1 MTTRA
6 LLTMLACTAALAVVA
21 VGCGGDDDSS
31 SSGDLITADGSS
43 TVGPF
48 ATKAAEDWKASGG
61 SEVTVGISGTGGGFE
76 RFCVG
81 ETDISNASRQID
93 EDEAAICEENGIEYV
108 ELRVATDALTNVV
121 NLENDWASCLTV
133 EQLNAIWKP
142 KSTVTNWNQVDP
154 SYPDQP
160 LKLYGAGTDS
170 GTFDYFTD
178 VINGEEGASRTDFSA
193 TEDDNVTVQGVSGDK
208 GALGYFGFSYF
219 EENQDKLKAL
229 EVDAGCW
236 MRCAERRGGAERYV
250 HPPLAAALHVREAQ
264 LAHGQRVGLGLHD
277 LHARQRGNDRNGSA
291 VRPAQSGADRRAAA
305 ESRGRN
311 RVDDH
316 GRRHR
321 RAAGGDRSPPQED
334 PLGRAG
340 RLRGAVHRG
349 GDLRAH
355 DRRDR
360 PVARP
365 AGARLL
371 PGGQSGRL
379 LHRDDVGA
387 TLPRCAV
394 RRAPARRRNADDLVL
409 VGARRVPAGSR
420 RGDLPERVREAAR
433 DRRS

>member
-6 LLTMLACTAALAVVA
+6 LLTTLACTAALATFVA
-21 VGCGGDDDSS
+21 GCGGDSDSS
-31 SSGDLITADGSS
+31 ASGDLITADGSS

-48 ATKAAEDWKASGG
+48 TTKAAEDWKASGG

-93 EDEAAICEENGIEYV
+93 EEEAAICEENGIEYV

-121 NLENDWASCLTV
+121 NLENDWTSCLTV

-229 EVDAGCW
+229 EVDAGSGCVAPSVETAQNDTYTPLSRPLF
-236 MRCAERRGGAERYV
+236 MYVKLSSLTDNQSVTDFMTYTLENAETIAT
-250 HPPLAAALHVREAQ
+250 EAQ
-264 LAHGQRVGLGLHD
+264 FVPL
-277 LHARQRGNDRNGSA
+277 N
-291 VRPAQSGADRRAAA
+291 
-305 ESRGRN
+305 
-311 RVDDH
+311 
-316 GRRHR
+316 
-321 RAAGGDRSPPQED
+321 QEQID
-334 PLGRAG
+334 EQQQNLE
-340 RLRGAVHRG
+340 
-349 GDLRAH
+349 D
-355 DRRDR
+355 
-360 PVARP
+360 
-365 AGARLL
+365 
-371 PGGQSGRL
+371 
-379 LHRDDVGA
+379 A
-387 TLPRCAV
+387 TA
-394 RRAPARRRNADDLVL
+394 
-409 VGARRVPAGSR
+409 
-420 RGDLPERVREAAR
+420 
-433 DRRS
+433 